1 MCHNIEFN
9 SRHQVKFFFLLNGST
24 TKAYRLEVNFIVFRS
39 ISLPVVFFKALAI
52 LKMDTRDRSGKYI
65 LSLHRCERK
74 SITFEAID
82 TLVKSYLP

>member
-39 ISLPVVFFKALAI
+39 IFVFFKALVI

-65 LSLHRCERK
+65 LSLCRCERK
-74 SITFEAID
+74 SITFEAIE